1 MYNSLYLAHHGIKG
15 MKWGVRR
22 FRNEDGT
29 LTEAGKA
36 RAQKKADRA
45 ADKAKRK
52 EYRLASKNRRN
63 LTDDELK
70 QRINRL
76 RMEKQLKELTDSNLQ
91 SSGRRAVN
99 DILSTSGKKVAGVA
113 LSGAA
118 MYAGKAIL
126 TGEFDPQQAA
136 AYIFANPNKKK

>member
-1 MYNSLYLAHHGIKG
+1 MDQHLYLAHHGIKG

-36 RAQKKADRA
+36 RARKKADRD
-45 ADKAKRK
+45 ADRAKQD
-52 EYRLASKNRRN
+52 EYRRASKNRRN

-76 RMEKQLKELTDSNLQ
+76 QMEKQLKDLTDSNLQ
-91 SSGRRAVN
+91 SSGKRAVVEV
-99 DILSTSGKKVAGVA
+99 LSTSGKRVAGA
-113 LSGAA
+113 MLAGAT

-126 TGEFDPQQAA
+126 TGEFDPVQAA
-136 AYIFANPNKKK
+136 QYIFANPNKKK